1 MDGSSWGQGSAWMAR
16 LHDASAH
23 ALYLHV
29 PFCVRKCAYCDFAS
43 RATQANDPLM
53 AAYVRSLRQQ
63 MREAHELGLLDGV
76 QTAYVGGGT
85 PTLVGA
91 SLLGSLVGDVRELA
105 PGVAELS
112 CETNPDS
119 LGDEVLQALVRSGAT
134 RVSIGVQSL
143 NDAELQALGRVHDAR
158 TACERVR
165 AAVASGLDVSC
176 DLMCATPC
184 QDDASWQSTLAQVA
198 GLAVGHVSVYPLQLE
213 EGTPLGERWADE
225 GPAWNDS
232 EVQAKRMEAAAAV
245 LGDSGYVR
253 YEVASYAREGKAC
266 RHNQAYWTGRPYLGL
281 GVAASSMLTR
291 EGYRRL
297 RRACVQL
304 PVIDD
309 DVSRVRLTVASGVQ
323 DIAREPALEALRF
336 DIELLDEAQA
346 AAEDLMLGMRLS
358 AGVGP
363 ELLGHARS
371 TLGEARVDGAIAS
384 CVERGLAAWDSE
396 RLEPTHDGWLLGNEL
411 YGTLWD
417 LAPGE
422 VREASA

>member
-29 PFCVRKCAYCDFAS
+29 PFCVRKCA
-43 RATQANDPLM
+43 QANDPLM

-184 QDDASWQSTLAQVA
+184 QDDASWQSTIAQVA
-198 GLAVGHVSVYPLQLE
+198 DLAVGHVSVYPLQLE

-266 RHNQAYWTGRPYLGL
+266 RHNQAL
-281 GVAASSMLTR
+281 
-291 EGYRRL
+291 
-297 RRACVQL
+297 
-304 PVIDD
+304 
-309 DVSRVRLTVASGVQ
+309 ASGVQ

-384 CVERGLAAWDSE
+384 CVERDLAAWDGE